1 MQSDICARKSH
12 NEPHSFLAN
21 LKIAGHKQSLR
32 ERIYVSLRDDGPQS
46 CEQLSLRLGIRYTSV
61 SARLSELKELLWV
74 VRTGEDRETT
84 GGTRAGV
91 VRHLTFEER
100 ENMLHPKRSYQGRQG
115 DLFDASHT

>member
-1 MQSDICARKSH
+1 MQPDICSRKSH

-21 LKIAGHKQSLR
+21 LAIAGHKQSLR
-32 ERIYVSLRDDGPQS
+32 ERIYVSLRDDGAQS

-61 SARLSELKELLWV
+61 SARLSELKSMVWV

-91 VRHLTFEER
+91 VRHLTASER
-100 ENMLHPKRSYQGRQG
+100 EDMLHPKRGYSERQG
-115 DLFDASHT
+115 KLFDAQV